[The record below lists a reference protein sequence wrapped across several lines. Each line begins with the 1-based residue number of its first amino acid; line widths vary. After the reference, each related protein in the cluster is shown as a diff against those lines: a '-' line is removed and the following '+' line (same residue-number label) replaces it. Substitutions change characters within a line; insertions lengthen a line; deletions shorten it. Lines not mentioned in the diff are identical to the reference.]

1 MSSFGRTRAT
11 TAEAALSD
19 LPEGWNSVKF
29 VSGSAA
35 VAIAMSGNPQA
46 WSDGALCQDRL
57 VGQDMATAARA
68 IGLDP
73 GGVAMQERFAVM
85 PAERRVGLLDPGHAG
100 GCARG

>member
-1 MSSFGRTRAT
+1 MVPSAIPCRLAIASTALTMSSFGRTRAT

-46 WSDGALCQDRL
+46 
-57 VGQDMATAARA
+57 
-68 IGLDP
+68 
-73 GGVAMQERFAVM
+73 
-85 PAERRVGLLDPGHAG
+85 
-100 GCARG
+100 